1 MRYVVLAIVATMLV
15 MGAAPA
21 AVLAQ
26 QPDEQL
32 SSEERARRVEELAA
46 QGARAYR
53 SGDFDEAIASFERA
67 YGIEPVPNLLY
78 NIAKSYERQEKY
90 EKAVEYYQRFIV
102 APEVDSDARQ
112 AALDRIDRLREIAD
126 LKQEDI
132 DRAERKARNSEADG
146 ADVSDEPDTPDEL
159 ASSNSTALWTMGGG
173 GALLAGGVVFG
184 LMASSSA
191 DDVQSAATFDERKSA
206 RDSAKTQALVADGF
220 FVAGA
225 AVSAVGLYLYF
236 SGDDAETN
244 STASTTTFTPW
255 ITGQSAGV
263 GMSLDF

>member
-1 MRYVVLAIVATMLV
+1 MLV
-15 MGAAPA
+15 MGTAPA
-21 AVLAQ
+21 VVLAQ
-26 QPDEQL
+26 QPDEEL
-32 SSEERARRVEELAA
+32 SSEERARRVEELASE
-46 QGARAYR
+46 GARAYR
-53 SGDFDEAIASFERA
+53 AGDFDAAIAAFERA
-67 YGIEPVPNLLY
+67 YIVEPVPNLLY
-78 NIAKSYERQEKY
+78 NIAKSYERQEEY

-102 APEVDSDARQ
+102 APEVDSEARK

-132 DRAERKARNSEADG
+132 DRAERKARNSEAGDG
-146 ADVSDEPDTPDEL
+146 EPDERGDQPEETE
-159 ASSNSTALWTMGGG
+159 SSNSTALWTMAGG
-173 GALLAGGVVFG
+173 GALVAGGVVFG

-191 DDVQSAATFDERKSA
+191 DDVQNAATFEERKTA

-225 AVSAVGLYLYF
+225 AVSAIGLYLYF

-244 STASTTTFTPW
+244 SSASTTTFTPW
-255 ITGQSAGV
+255 VTGRSAGV